1 MIETKLMFTILL
13 FLGSVLGQTGYDV
26 HSDGVAHSDGV
37 VYGTGLASDSGL
49 ALGSSVLE
57 SDAVAFGIDLALDVS
72 LAHSLGATR
81 VGDGSPINPNKK
93 EMDGMAGTAGSTE
106 SVEGTGSAESA
117 RTAESAGTIVFVHGA
132 WGGGWD
138 YKSMEAILGRQG
150 YDVYRPSLT
159 GLGERAHLNSPDVDL
174 DTHIMDIVNVLE
186 FEGLT
191 DVILVGHSYGGM
203 VITGVAHRVP
213 ERIAHLVYVDAIL
226 PKDGESV
233 FGLGDLEGEAFVVGL
248 AEERG
253 DGWRIPPYWPEVGK
267 DVAHPLETFRQPIV
281 LGNPDAEGIPATYV
295 LTYEGEAE
303 ADGFYKYAVRAKEW
317 GWRYEELVTGH
328 NPQRTMPNEYA
339 EILVAVS
346 RGVSRGE

>member
-1 MIETKLMFTILL
+1 MIETKSMFTILL
-13 FLGSVLGQTGYDV
+13 FLGSVLGQTGHDMRGAGVV
-26 HSDGVAHSDGV
+26 HSPGVISA
-37 VYGTGLASDSGL
+37 
-49 ALGSSVLE
+49 
-57 SDAVAFGIDLALDVS
+57 
-72 LAHSLGATR
+72 
-81 VGDGSPINPNKK
+81 GDGSPINPNNK
-93 EMDGMAGTAGSTE
+93 EMAGTAGTAKNT
-106 SVEGTGSAESA
+106 GTAESSESSESS
-117 RTAESAGTIVFVHGA
+117 ESAGTIVFVHGA

-138 YKSMEAILGRQG
+138 YKSMEAILERQG

-159 GLGERAHLNSPDVDL
+159 GLGERAHLNSPDVDV

-186 FEGLT
+186 FEELT

-233 FGLGDLEGEAFVVGL
+233 FGLGDPEGEAFVMGL

-295 LTYEGEAE
+295 LTYEGEPE
-303 ADGFYKYAVRAKEW
+303 ADGFYKYAVRAKERGW
-317 GWRYEELVTGH
+317 GYEELVTGH

-346 RGVSRGE
+346 RGVSREGR

>member
-13 FLGSVLGQTGYDV
+13 FLGSALGQTGYDV
-26 HSDGVAHSDGV
+26 HGSGVAHSDGV
-37 VYGTGLASDSGL
+37 AFGTGLAL
-49 ALGSSVLE
+49 Y
-57 SDAVAFGIDLALDVS
+57 VS
-72 LAHSLGATR
+72 LAHSLEATTA
-81 VGDGSPINPNKK
+81 GDGSPINPNKK
-93 EMDGMAGTAGSTE
+93 EMDGMAGTAE
-106 SVEGTGSAESA
+106 SV
-117 RTAESAGTIVFVHGA
+117 GTIVFVHGA

-138 YKSMEAILGRQG
+138 YKTMEAILEREGF
-150 YDVYRPSLT
+150 DVFRPSLT

-186 FEGLT
+186 FEELT

-233 FGLGDLEGEAFVVGL
+233 FGLGDPEGEAFVVGL

-295 LTYEGEAE
+295 LTYEGEPE
-303 ADGFYKYAVRAKEW
+303 ADGFYKYAVRAKERGW
-317 GWRYEELVTGH
+317 GYEELVTGH

-346 RGVSRGE
+346 RGVSREGR